1 MDHLEMVEKLAQK
14 AGVSYEDAKMALEAC
29 GWDMLD
35 ALVYLEK
42 LGKTGYGAAWYS
54 TDGPEP
60 DGTVFEDVRA
70 MRQVLWFH
78 RTADR
83 EGQSE
88 LLGCDA

>member
-60 DGTVFEDVRA
+60 DG
-70 MRQVLWFH
+70 L
-78 RTADR
+78 
-83 EGQSE
+83 
-88 LLGCDA
+88 